1 MPHSHATCHTGAP
14 QSTSQSLLSGHG
26 IAPAY
31 RSACAQRRRHV
42 ARHRWHK
49 SERGFSRSHWQA
61 ALPVLPLSLS
71 RSLSLSLPLPLLL
84 LSCFSLLSLQLPYW
98 CQTAVRHVRATRIWN
113 GALSAVG
120 VGFGDGVGVGDGVSA
135 RLASVS
141 AAHSFVKY
149 TPCVCAF

>member
-14 QSTSQSLLSGHG
+14 LLQLQSQSQSQSTATAQSLPLLSGHG

-31 RSACAQRRRHV
+31 RSACRARRTEASSWSSSSSGWASIKV
-42 ARHRWHK
+42 KEGTVSAT
-49 SERGFSRSHWQA
+49 GCFSVSQS
-61 ALPVLPLSLS
+61 LSLCV
-71 RSLSLSLPLPLLL
+71 SLSLPCSLLL
-84 LSCFSLLSLQLPYW
+84 LLLPYW

-113 GALSAVG
+113 GALSAQPQ
-120 VGFGDGVGVGDGVSA
+120 
-135 RLASVS
+135 LELHWESVS